1 MIDVNNQP
9 DLESVL
15 DALSTPPVKPER
27 KTSSDTEIVEMSE
40 DDIYN
45 FVVNQ
50 LKETIEA
57 NAEVLEQ
64 SRDMVSQIGDAAV
77 LESHSKIVKSQAD
90 LLTNLVSTMMEK
102 KKLAQADKHKTR
114 DLDLKEKALAEKKPY
129 GDMQALGTTN
139 IQNNF
144 LMANRDDLFDSLFEK
159 DPNKK
164 QKAVLKIKEANGISE
179 NISEAI
185 DG

>member
-1 MIDVNNQP
+1 
-9 DLESVL
+9 
-15 DALSTPPVKPER
+15 
-27 KTSSDTEIVEMSE
+27 
-40 DDIYN
+40 
-45 FVVNQ
+45 
-50 LKETIEA
+50 
-57 NAEVLEQ
+57 
-64 SRDMVSQIGDAAV
+64 MVSQIGDAAV

-102 KKLAQADKHKTR
+102 KKLAQVDKHKTR